1 MADSIFPNFL
11 RINADGSIGAIFS
24 GGLELNQGD
33 SYTPPLE
40 DALTWLAPN
49 DQRDS
54 TGNYPAQIFSSFV
67 TLGNGDK
74 IDTLQLSQSAVR
86 ANGPNDLAEAV
97 LAAYNFN
104 GAGQPVSITARA
116 APTIGDSNSG
126 VSAATDRYTVDII
139 NDDGSSTFAW
149 QGSGAGAT
157 SNKNASGTLGPG
169 GWYGIQSAGITL
181 KNPRGSRIMMIA
193 SCSGY
198 ASAVGT
204 TLDFALGYDG
214 TPVVDCGTFYFNI
227 ANTHMAF
234 PMVAYLT
241 PTLPAGYHTPE
252 LWWSISGGSVTI
264 SNVYDLSAVAAW
276 EVP

>member
-11 RINADGSIGAIFS
+11 RIDADGSIGAVFP

-54 TGNYPAQIFSSFV
+54 TGNYPARVFSSFV
-67 TLGNGDK
+67 VLGNGQK

-139 NDDGSSTFAW
+139 NDDGSSSFAW
-149 QGSGAGAT
+149 QGLGGGAT
-157 SNKNASGTLGPG
+157 SNKNASGTNLTG
-169 GWYGIQSAGITL
+169 GWIGIQSAGITV
-181 KNPRGSRIMMIA
+181 KNPRGGRIAILA
-193 SCSGY
+193 SGSGY

-214 TPVVDCGTFYFNI
+214 TPQVDCGTYYFNL
-227 ANTHMAF
+227 ANTHLAF
-234 PMVAYLT
+234 PMVSYIT
-241 PTLPAGYHTPE
+241 PTLPPGYHTVE
-252 LWWSISGGSVTI
+252 LWWDISGGAVTV
-264 SNVYDLSAVAAW
+264 SNVYDLTTVIGM
-276 EVP
+276 EIP